1 MRISDWSSDVCSSD
15 LLFAHGGGEGLPV
28 VGGDHE
34 GGRPADDVAA
44 IGLLQVVVD
53 RPAAAV
59 TAENGKAVD
68 DDVGGDGLL
77 ARRLQGNAVPAIGGI
92 AGDIDD
98 AAEAVDGVAL
108 GIGRA
113 NV

>member
-1 MRISDWSSDVCSSD
+1 MGNRSIDRARRQALVESGLVGHRGD
-15 LLFAHGGGEGLPV
+15 LQQQLFAHGGGEGLPV

-68 DDVGGDGLL
+68 AQRSEGRRGGERWVSRFTTGWS
-77 ARRLQGNAVPAIGGI
+77 
-92 AGDIDD
+92 
-98 AAEAVDGVAL
+98 AEKQ
-108 GIGRA
+108 
-113 NV
+113 